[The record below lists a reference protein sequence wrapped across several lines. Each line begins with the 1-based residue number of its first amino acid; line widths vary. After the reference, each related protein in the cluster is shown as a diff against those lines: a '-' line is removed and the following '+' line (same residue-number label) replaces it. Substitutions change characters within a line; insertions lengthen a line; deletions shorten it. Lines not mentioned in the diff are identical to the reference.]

1 MLRPPNKTIVQG
13 LTGSKMA
20 SAKSTPK
27 LKPVI
32 LESPFAGDVNK
43 NIRYA
48 RACMRDCLL
57 RGEAPYASHLLYTQI
72 GVLDDNKPDER
83 MLGIE
88 AGLAVGKYM
97 HRSVVYTDLGISKG
111 MEYGIARATK
121 EKRKLEYREL
131 GKDWDEKTKPTVEMK
146 AEDVKFLLRL
156 ARRVVDY
163 NVMHDTLQVPGGLCC
178 DTEEILAT
186 YKRIAK
192 EVGK

>member
-1 MLRPPNKTIVQG
+1 MRKLQSKIIV
-13 LTGSKMA
+13 LELIGSKMT
-20 SAKSTPK
+20 SAKNGLK

-32 LESPFAGDVNK
+32 LESPFAGDINK

-57 RGEAPYASHLLYTQI
+57 RGEAPYASHLLYTQL

-88 AGLAVGKYM
+88 AGLAIGKYM

-121 EKRKLEYREL
+121 EKRKVEYREL
-131 GKDWDEKTKPTVEMK
+131 GKDWDENTKPTVEMRT
-146 AEDVKFLLRL
+146 EDVKFLLRL

-163 NVMHDTLQVPGGLCC
+163 NVMHDSLSVPGGLCC

>member
-1 MLRPPNKTIVQG
+1 
-13 LTGSKMA
+13 MA

-88 AGLAVGKYM
+88 AGLAIGKYM